1 MFTIRDLFIFYIF
14 CYVAMWII
22 ENFINFLT
30 LVFNILYANYDI
42 VINFF
47 GCIIVIGMVICI
59 IVIGI
64 VIGRLIGIKE
74 IIFKG
79 RVPGAKRKNKDIMR
93 VDIDKKKGENE
104 DTPDEKKG

>member
-1 MFTIRDLFIFYIF
+1 MFTIKDLFLFYIF

-22 ENFINFLT
+22 ENFINFLI
-30 LVFNILYANYDI
+30 LVFNTLRANYDI

-47 GCIIVIGMVICI
+47 GCI